1 MPIVANVHL
10 IPFCMC
16 ATHHLIVPY
25 LTAISSSFY
34 RYQPFAEPLSA
45 VRRAAISRSPNRYY
59 LFEGGAINPNRSLA
73 HKCIM
78 TDFGYIA

>member
-10 IPFCMC
+10 IPFLHVRN
-16 ATHHLIVPY
+16 TPLNSPY

-45 VRRAAISRSPNRYY
+45 V
-59 LFEGGAINPNRSLA
+59 
-73 HKCIM
+73 H
-78 TDFGYIA
+78 